1 MKKILKYWY
10 LPLIVLVMTFVY
22 VINNSSNNDNVYA
35 SNNVEAKE
43 EKDEDKNVLVSKYY
57 VDIKGEVKNPGI
69 YEVNSGTRINDVIK
83 LSGGLTKNADVSII
97 NLSKKVTDEMVIKI
111 YSKKEVSDAKNSIS
125 KEPEVIEII
134 KEIEK
139 ECVCPVTS
147 DINTNNTNKSKDG
160 NVNINIATK
169 EELMTIPRI
178 GESKADAIIEY
189 RNSKKFE
196 NIDEIKNIPGIGDKL
211 FESIK
216 EYIET

>member
-10 LPLIVLVMTFVY
+10 LPLIVLFMIFVY

-35 SNNVEAKE
+35 SNNIEAKE
-43 EKDEDKNVLVSKYY
+43 EKDEEKSILVSKYY

-69 YEVNSGTRINDVIK
+69 YEVSSDARVNDVIK

-147 DINTNNTNKSKDG
+147 DTNNNSKDG
-160 NVNINIATK
+160 KININTATK
-169 EELMTIPRI
+169 EELITIPRI

-196 NIDEIKNIPGIGDKL
+196 NIDEIKNISGIGDKL

>member
-10 LPLIVLVMTFVY
+10 LPLIVLVMIFVY

-35 SNNVEAKE
+35 SNNIEAKE
-43 EKDEDKNVLVSKYY
+43 EKDEEKSILVSKYY

-69 YEVNSGTRINDVIK
+69 YEVSSDARVNDVIK
-83 LSGGLTKNADVSII
+83 LSGGLTKNADISII

-147 DINTNNTNKSKDG
+147 DTTTNNNNSKDG
-160 NVNINIATK
+160 KININMATK

-196 NIDEIKNIPGIGDKL
+196 NIDEIKNISGIGDKL

>member
-1 MKKILKYWY
+1 MKKFLKYWY
-10 LPLIVLVMTFVY
+10 LPLIVLVMIFVY

-35 SNNVEAKE
+35 SNGVEAKE
-43 EKDEDKNVLVSKYY
+43 KKDEDKNVLVSKYY

-69 YEVNSGTRINDVIK
+69 YEVSSDARINDVIK

-111 YSKKEVSDAKNSIS
+111 YSKKEVSDAKNSIN

-139 ECVCPVTS
+139 ECVCPVSS
-147 DINTNNTNKSKDG
+147 DINTNNSKDG
-160 NVNINIATK
+160 KININTATK

-178 GESKADAIIEY
+178 GESKADIIIEY
-189 RNSKKFE
+189 RNNKKFK
-196 NIDEIKNIPGIGDKL
+196 NVDEIKNISGIGDKL

>member
-10 LPLIVLVMTFVY
+10 LPLIVLVMIFVY

-134 KEIEK
+134 KEIEAK
-139 ECVCPVTS
+139 KQITASQLQPQNE
-147 DINTNNTNKSKDG
+147 NK
-160 NVNINIATK
+160 
-169 EELMTIPRI
+169 
-178 GESKADAIIEY
+178 
-189 RNSKKFE
+189 
-196 NIDEIKNIPGIGDKL
+196 
-211 FESIK
+211 
-216 EYIET
+216 

>member
-1 MKKILKYWY
+1 MKQILKYWY
-10 LPLIVLVMTFVY
+10 LPLIVIIMVFVY
-22 VINNSSNNDNVYA
+22 IVNNNISNNSSYS
-35 SNNVEAKE
+35 SNNIDESIVANEDE
-43 EKDEDKNVLVSKYY
+43 EKSITKYY
-57 VDIKGEVKNPGI
+57 VDIKGEVNNPGI
-69 YEVNSGTRINDVIK
+69 YEVSSGSRINDVIK

-139 ECVCPVTS
+139 ECICPISSETS
-147 DINTNNTNKSKDG
+147 SENSKDG
-160 NVNINIATK
+160 KININTASK
-169 EELMTIPRI
+169 EELITIPRI

-189 RNSKKFE
+189 RNNKKFE
-196 NIDEIKNIPGIGDKL
+196 NIDEIKNISGIGDKV

>member
-10 LPLIVLVMTFVY
+10 LPLIVLVMVFVY
-22 VINNSSNNDNVYA
+22 VINSNSSNDSVYVSSNEEVVEKKEDIDNG
-35 SNNVEAKE
+35 N
-43 EKDEDKNVLVSKYY
+43 VSKYY

-69 YEVNSGTRINDVIK
+69 YEVSVGSRINDVINI
-83 LSGGLTKNADVSII
+83 SGGLTKNADVSII

-111 YSKKEVSDAKNSIS
+111 YSKKEVSDAKNSIN

-139 ECVCPVTS
+139 ECICPVSTYDS
-147 DINTNNTNKSKDG
+147 SNDSNSNVGKININT
-160 NVNINIATK
+160 ATK
-169 EELMTIPRI
+169 DELMTIPKI

-189 RNSKKFE
+189 RNNKKFE
-196 NIDEIKNIPGIGDKL
+196 NIDEIKNISGIGDKV

-216 EYIET
+216 EYIES

>member
-10 LPLIVLVMTFVY
+10 LPLIVLVMIFVY

-147 DINTNNTNKSKDG
+147 DTNKSKDG

-196 NIDEIKNIPGIGDKL
+196 NIDEIKNVPGIGDKL

>member
-1 MKKILKYWY
+1 MKNFLKYWY
-10 LPLIVLVMTFVY
+10 LPLIVLVMIFVY

-35 SNNVEAKE
+35 SNGVEANEK
-43 EKDEDKNVLVSKYY
+43 KDEDKNVLVSKYY

-69 YEVNSGTRINDVIK
+69 YEVSSDARINDVIK

-97 NLSKKVTDEMVIKI
+97 NLSKKVMDEMVIKI
-111 YSKKEVSDAKNSIS
+111 YSKKEVSDAKNSIN

-139 ECVCPVTS
+139 ECVCPVSS
-147 DINTNNTNKSKDG
+147 DTNTNNSKDG
-160 NVNINIATK
+160 KININTATK

-178 GESKADAIIEY
+178 GESKADIIIEY
-189 RNSKKFE
+189 RNNKKFE
-196 NIDEIKNIPGIGDKL
+196 NIDEIKNISGIGDKL

>member
-10 LPLIVLVMTFVY
+10 LPLIVLVMIFVY

-69 YEVNSGTRINDVIK
+69 YEVNSGTRINEVIK

-147 DINTNNTNKSKDG
+147 DINTNKSKDG

-196 NIDEIKNIPGIGDKL
+196 NIDEIKNIPGIGEKL